1 MHTTDR
7 TVSRWPSPAQ
17 RMAQG
22 CFLWAGLRLHIL
34 TVLSAEADARI
45 SGFVGETSKSLTS
58 LSLLV
63 GVVNPYPMYSLHH
76 ALSESVSN

>member
-17 RMAQG
+17 RTAQG

-45 SGFVGETSKSLTS
+45 SRFVGETAKSLTS
-58 LSLLV
+58 LPLSV
-63 GVVNPYPMYSLHH
+63 TVVNLYSMHLLHH